1 MWQQA
6 QNSWENKQQGGN
18 PNLSKQLHQ
27 RKRSEASLSDEY
39 ETPDSLVAEL
49 SKQYGIFPELD
60 AAANRINHKC
70 VRWVVD
76 SLNDDW
82 VSGNLKDDLWLNPPQ
97 TKCKEFVLKA
107 NEQWC
112 KHNINIM
119 MIIPANVLTTDYF
132 HQVIN
137 NVEYYP
143 IFGRITFLY
152 NGKPSPYPARNG
164 YFVVIWRKRI

>member
-1 MWQQA
+1 M
-6 QNSWENKQQGGN
+6 
-18 PNLSKQLHQ
+18 SKQLHQ

-39 ETPDSLVAEL
+39 ETPKELFNSLCNQYIIYPDTDVCATDDN
-49 SKQYGIFPELD
+49 SKCTGFVDKKIDCLTHNFQYHDEG
-60 AAANRINHKC
+60 
-70 VRWVVD
+70 
-76 SLNDDW
+76 
-82 VSGNLKDDLWLNPPQ
+82 LWCNPPQ
-97 TKCKEFVLKA
+97 TKCKEFVKKM
-107 NEQWC
+107 NDSWKEW
-112 KHNINIM
+112 NIPII